1 MFLFRR
7 YLFDWFDRKWGYKLK
22 KYEKWQTYLDRY
34 GIWTL
39 VLLRTIPIV
48 PSNIINL
55 MSAVSPMKPAA
66 FCLGG
71 TVLGNLSFIWLFG
84 TLSSSLIVPR
94 EDWNG
99 FLLWYGVFML
109 ILLAIF
115 VRLHWGHLQED
126 KRRRAGH

>member
-71 TVLGNLSFIWLFG
+71 RCSAICPLSGCSVRSAPRSLSRVRTGTVFCCG
-84 TLSSSLIVPR
+84 TAYLC
-94 EDWNG
+94 
-99 FLLWYGVFML
+99 
-109 ILLAIF
+109 
-115 VRLHWGHLQED
+115 
-126 KRRRAGH
+126 